1 MSNQDAAILVVE
13 EDERQVAHSP
23 TLYRYVILAL
33 SFLLHFFVN
42 GCTQYT
48 FGIFLSRYTDLF
60 PTSSLATLAMIG
72 TLQSASLCLFG
83 LLSGSVCDHLG
94 YRRTVFM
101 GQMMLATGL
110 VLAANSPSVVYLL
123 LSQGLLCGVASSFT
137 YFAAI
142 TLPALWFPDN
152 KAFAVGI
159 AASGS
164 GIGGMVASPLL
175 SSVMDGFGFRWCLY
189 LLALVNSVMGIVAL
203 VLVRMPDSI
212 VREKTS
218 FKQYAV
224 QLGRSLS
231 IFGNAQ
237 FTLLFVMG
245 LLVSLGYYVPYFLL
259 DMYAV
264 SVGVSAWQGA
274 LLLGVLN
281 GCTALGRVMLGY
293 GADKVGH
300 LPMLIASLFVAGCAC
315 LVLWTL
321 ATSFVW
327 LLVFSIVFGL
337 GISGVT
343 VASVICAD
351 LFGTDKLATTTLVG
365 TPLATVMISATDSYL
380 GAILFAGGML
390 VLGGVAAGGV
400 LYLSK
405 KQTAPAAV

>member
-1 MSNQDAAILVVE
+1 
-13 EDERQVAHSP
+13 
-23 TLYRYVILAL
+23 
-33 SFLLHFFVN
+33 
-42 GCTQYT
+42 
-48 FGIFLSRYTDLF
+48 
-60 PTSSLATLAMIG
+60 
-72 TLQSASLCLFG
+72 
-83 LLSGSVCDHLG
+83 
-94 YRRTVFM
+94 
-101 GQMMLATGL
+101 
-110 VLAANSPSVVYLL
+110 
-123 LSQGLLCGVASSFT
+123 
-137 YFAAI
+137 
-142 TLPALWFPDN
+142 
-152 KAFAVGI
+152 
-159 AASGS
+159 
-164 GIGGMVASPLL
+164 MVASPLL

-351 LFGTDKLATTTLVG
+351 LFGTDKLATVTGLQSMSYGITTLVG